1 MSTMAPTSCNGSM
14 AASLAQATAPVLEYQ
29 CLFTRDL
36 RQKQKRW
43 QDGRLKYHTFNKRI
57 MVYDERSN
65 NVGDT
70 YWQEDFELGD
80 GEELKLDRGGVLVQV
95 GECIGKKDQDLSDL
109 MGKRVKEKE
118 DRHAARIA
126 AASGSSP
133 APSVAHLYRPQG
145 LVAPTSSVSKP
156 KPLNA
161 IIGTPSEHYGRAVI
175 STTSPFE
182 ERQKLVSSDRG
193 IVDLEERPAKR
204 RRQLASPP
212 SKSGYAQNLFGTTM
226 ILSRPPSS
234 AISSTLKTSAKHS
247 SIAPIDLTMDGTKA
261 KGVTSA
267 EKKGFENVVRSSRIE
282 KQRSPPSRSTYAG
295 ILPGGALSLSTERNS
310 STSRC
315 HKIIK
320 AADRDANVS
329 IAAQESAL
337 SSDTEGA
344 INEPQRSN
352 NCFVGGPPRTE
363 HKLDA
368 GKTLLRSAPVSFT
381 SESCPSRV
389 RSSSVINAST
399 LGTSLLPLKGP
410 QSALRIKARKPKQM
424 MILMQ
429 PPPSSRSASRKVPCA
444 DMPSE
449 RKTSS
454 ASATSKLADFAT
466 DRPTSVYDEE
476 ELFEGTLTTD
486 LGLQQNDHGRSSSPL
501 YSSIGHQSIDG
512 LSTRRPSVRAQTVI
526 APRLESRIPRDLE
539 TSFEFPPQI
548 EAAAMSRP
556 KLLRSPE
563 ILRGNSADAAMVLVL
578 SEEHPVKHCIAEN
591 STDRSMPPHISDF
604 RCSVVTRHEG
614 VQPRTPKALSI
625 PEQYVDID
633 KNRSRIF
640 DENVNEN
647 YEYEEDTGIAI
658 TDVDDINL
666 NLEMPRENE
675 EQAQRKAND
684 NPKKLES
691 LKGERLLAQKRTE
704 EARQETARRVALEE
718 AKILAQTQAR
728 HEQERQEILRQDN
741 EIAQKV
747 IEDTKQLAARQA
759 RLEEER
765 RLDEIRQEVAR
776 LQQQKEQEVADQRRR
791 LMEAKKAEEEREK
804 LAKLE
809 KQRELAA
816 SQARAEEEKKLAE
829 LRNELERMRREK
841 GAEAERQRIRTKERL
856 AEEQREQERIAQEK
870 QLAEAQRKEKEAEA
884 ERQRNRTQEILAEAQ
899 REQERI
905 AQEKAAEELLRR
917 EEITNATT
925 AQVIDQREPCAAS
938 LLKAKGITL
947 PSEKENAI
955 QSATDR
961 FRRMIQTPAQQCLTR
976 NPAGRYQVAA
986 DIFSRVEP
994 CSDVADTADL
1004 LEPPLSRKPSSGRAP
1019 SVNSL
1024 KDLTESSSFE
1034 GASMTSGVTKAFK
1047 LSRPVRV
1054 QHIDKASE
1062 AMLPPGRAGKIL
1074 ENKANGTR
1082 DQMATWR
1089 KASLDGPWSREAFDL
1104 FAWRPPP

>member
-1 MSTMAPTSCNGSM
+1 MSTVAPTSCNGSM
-14 AASLAQATAPVLEYQ
+14 AASQAQVTAPVLEYQ

-43 QDGRLKYHTFNKRI
+43 QDGRLKYHTFNKRV

-70 YWQEDFELGD
+70 HWREDFELGD

-95 GECIGKKDQDLSDL
+95 GECIGKKDQDLSDI

-133 APSVAHLYRPQG
+133 APSVAHLYRSQG
-145 LVAPTSSVSKP
+145 LVAPASSVSTS

-161 IIGTPSEHYGRAVI
+161 IIGTPSGHYGRAVI
-175 STTSPFE
+175 ATTSPFE

-204 RRQLASPP
+204 RKQLASPP

-226 ILSRPPSS
+226 VLSRPPSS
-234 AISSTLKTSAKHS
+234 AISSTLKSSTKHS
-247 SIAPIDLTMDGTKA
+247 SIPPIDLTMDGTKA
-261 KGVTSA
+261 KGVTLA

-282 KQRSPPSRSTYAG
+282 KQKSPPSRSTYAG
-295 ILPGGALSLSTERNS
+295 IIPEAALSLSAERSS
-310 STSRC
+310 STLHC
-315 HKIIK
+315 HKMTK

-337 SSDTEGA
+337 SSDTEGS
-344 INEPQRSN
+344 IDELRRSN
-352 NCFVGGPPRTE
+352 NCFAGGPPRTDHE
-363 HKLDA
+363 VDA

-381 SESCPSRV
+381 FDSSSIRV
-389 RSSSVINAST
+389 RSSSVTNAST

-429 PPPSSRSASRKVPCA
+429 PPPSSRSASRKLHCA
-444 DMPSE
+444 DIQSE
-449 RKTSS
+449 RKSLSTP
-454 ASATSKLADFAT
+454 ATSKLADFAT
-466 DRPTSVYDEE
+466 DRPTSVYDKA

-486 LGLQQNDHGRSSSPL
+486 LGLQQNNHGCNSSPL

-512 LSTRRPSVRAQTVI
+512 LLTRKPSVRAQTVS
-526 APRLESRIPRDLE
+526 APILGSRVPGDLQ
-539 TSFEFPPQI
+539 TSFGFLPQI
-548 EAAAMSRP
+548 EAAA
-556 KLLRSPE
+556 KLLGSAE
-563 ILRGNSADAAMVLVL
+563 ILRGNSADAAIVLP
-578 SEEHPVKHCIAEN
+578 EEHPVKHCIAEN
-591 STDRSMPPHISDF
+591 STDRLITPLILDL
-604 RCSVVTRHEG
+604 RCSVANIHEG
-614 VQPRTPKALSI
+614 VQHRTPKALSI
-625 PEQYVDID
+625 PEQLTDID
-633 KNRSRIF
+633 KNRSEVF
-640 DENVNEN
+640 DDNGNEDC
-647 YEYEEDTGIAI
+647 EYGEDTGIAI
-658 TDVDDINL
+658 TDVEDIYL
-666 NLEMPRENE
+666 NLEMHREKE
-675 EQAQRKAND
+675 EQTQRKAKD
-684 NPKKLES
+684 GLKKLES
-691 LKGERLLAQKRTE
+691 LKREKKLLTQKRAD
-704 EARQETARRVALEE
+704 EARQKTARRVALQE

-728 HEQERQEILRQDN
+728 HEHERQEILRQEN

-747 IEDTKQLAARQA
+747 IEDAKQLAARQ
-759 RLEEER
+759 ER
-765 RLDEIRQEVAR
+765 RLDEIRQEVAQ

-791 LMEAKKAEEEREK
+791 LIEAKKAEEEREK

-809 KQRELAA
+809 KERELAA
-816 SQARAEEEKKLAE
+816 FQARAEEEKKLAE

-841 GAEAERQRIRTKERL
+841 EAEAERQRIRIQERL
-856 AEEQREQERIAQEK
+856 AQEQRGQERIAQEK
-870 QLAEAQRKEKEAEA
+870 QFAEVQRKEKEAEA
-884 ERQRNRTQEILAEAQ
+884 ERQRIKTQERLAEAQ
-899 REQERI
+899 REEERI
-905 AQEKAAEELLRR
+905 APEKTAAELLRS
-917 EEITNATT
+917 EEIINETT
-925 AQVIDQREPCAAS
+925 ARVVTHRQPCAAS

-961 FRRMIQTPAQQCLTR
+961 FRRMIQPPAQPLLTR
-976 NPAGRYQVAA
+976 NPAGSFQVAA
-986 DIFSRVEP
+986 DISPRVESY
-994 CSDVADTADL
+994 SDVAETDDL
-1004 LEPPLSRKPSSGRAP
+1004 LEAPLAREPSSGRAP

-1024 KDLTESSSFE
+1024 KDLTESSSFV

-1054 QHIDKASE
+1054 QHIDKTSE
-1062 AMLPPGRAGKIL
+1062 AMLPPGRAGKVL
-1074 ENKANGTR
+1074 EDEANGTG
-1082 DQMATWR
+1082 DQLATWR